1 MDKNVANIFVI
12 AETVAAESEK
22 ETILY
27 DRFNS
32 LIGKIF
38 KTLSGKEYRPEL
50 SNMYPKTART
60 FLESAHELFNSNP
73 VLTDV
78 SGATDL
84 LQIID
89 YSEKAI
95 AIIGDT
101 KSVKEKFKIDN
112 RFIGRFNKNLT
123 VKGMSV
129 AGWIFPI
136 KHHDL
141 LKKIV
146 EDHNTFNSPFAPTL
160 KGKDEPSLQTP
171 RTQKALFQ

>member
-1 MDKNVANIFVI
+1 MDKNVENIFVI
-12 AETVAAESEK
+12 AETVTAESEK
-22 ETILY
+22 ETILS
-27 DRFNS
+27 DRFDS

-38 KTLSGKEYRPEL
+38 KTLTGKEYRPEY
-50 SNMYPKTART
+50 SNMYPKTAQA
-60 FLESAHELFNSNP
+60 FLRSAHELFRSNP

-84 LQIID
+84 LQLID
-89 YSEKAI
+89 YSEKAL

-101 KSVKEKFKIDN
+101 KTVKDKFKVDD
-112 RFIGRFNKNLT
+112 RFIGRFNRNLT
-123 VKGMSV
+123 VKGTGV
-129 AGWIFPI
+129 AGWIFPK

-146 EDHNTFNSPFAPTL
+146 DDHNAFNSPFAPTL
-160 KGKDEPSLQTP
+160 KGKENPSQQTP